1 MELEEA
7 KDILENVVADEVV
20 GIYCKEIQKE
30 TDCSKNCEKED
41 CFIQQAIDTVIAE
54 LHALQNL
61 LDEKN
66 EEIEHLQKENE
77 EYSKQMDLDYVDKN
91 FVSRE
96 KIENKIKEYFEYDKK
111 HKTYTS
117 DGREN
122 YTYEYYKA
130 LTLQDLLRE
139 E

>member
-1 MELEEA
+1 MKIEEA

-77 EYSKQMDLDYVDKN
+77 ELKAKQVMQEFKIDWCEKN
-91 FVSRE
+91 T
-96 KIENKIKEYFEYDKK
+96 IKKCEIKAIF
-111 HKTYTS
+111 S
-117 DGREN
+117 
-122 YTYEYYKA
+122 TYEARREQGEAVIGYWVLK
-130 LTLQDLLRE
+130 DFVKKLLGE
-139 E
+139 K